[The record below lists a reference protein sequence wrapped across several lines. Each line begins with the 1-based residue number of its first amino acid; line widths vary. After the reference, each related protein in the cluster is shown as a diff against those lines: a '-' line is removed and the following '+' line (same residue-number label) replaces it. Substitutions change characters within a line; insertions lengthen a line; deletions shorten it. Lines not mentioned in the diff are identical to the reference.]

1 MVQLV
6 MDEWT
11 TNEDI
16 LDHDIEAERNELWL
30 DEQIDRLREQ
40 QREDVWDM
48 EAKMMKDFDAQMK
61 HGQRFMQSLD

>member
-1 MVQLV
+1 

-16 LDHDIEAERNELWL
+16 LDHDVEAERNELWL

-61 HGQRFMQSLD
+61 HGQRFMRSLD

>member
-1 MVQLV
+1 

-11 TNEDI
+11 HNEDI
-16 LDHDIEAERNELWL
+16 LDRDVEAERDELWL

-48 EAKMMKDFDAQMK
+48 EAKMMNDFDAQMK
-61 HGQRFMQSLD
+61 HGQRLMQAFD

>member
-1 MVQLV
+1 

-11 TNEDI
+11 TNEDV

-40 QREDVWDM
+40 QREDVWDT

-61 HGQRFMQSLD
+61 HGQRLMQAFY

>member
-1 MVQLV
+1 

>member
-1 MVQLV
+1 VQLV

>member
-1 MVQLV
+1 

-16 LDHDIEAERNELWL
+16 LDHDVEAERNELWL

-48 EAKMMKDFDAQMK
+48 EAKMMKDFDTQIK
-61 HGQRFMQSLD
+61 HGQRLMQSLD

>member
-1 MVQLV
+1 MQLV